1 MSSSELRRRS
11 FLARLATTTLGLT
24 GVAALDPK
32 VVRAAVLDPRAGD
45 GRDVVA
51 SPYDDTWTA
60 RVRAARHKAVFDGPE
75 VSDGLPILH
84 AWIYRAGYD
93 AALGDKGRDAVVP
106 VVVLRHLGT
115 VLAMD
120 DTLWAKYAIGTQRK
134 IDDPATMQPAV
145 RNPWARRR
153 EGQAPDARIAA
164 LLGPDV
170 DVSVEGLVKSGAV
183 VLACELAMRAF
194 ALGVVARTKGDVD
207 AVVAELRAGVVPGVI
222 VQPSGVYASTRAQ
235 EAGAAFL
242 RST

>member
-1 MSSSELRRRS
+1 MSSSSLPRRG
-11 FLARLATTTLGLT
+11 FLARLATGTLALGT
-24 GVAALDPK
+24 ASALDPR
-32 VVRAAVLDPRAGD
+32 RAAAAALQPL
-45 GRDVVA
+45 
-51 SPYDDTWTA
+51 SPYDDSWTA
-60 RVRAARHKAVFDGPE
+60 RVRAAEHKAVFDGPE
-75 VSDGLPILH
+75 VADGLPILH

-93 AALGDKGRDAVVP
+93 AALGSHGRDAVVP

-115 VLAMD
+115 VLALD
-120 DTLWAKYAIGTQRK
+120 DALWAKYTIGTMRK
-134 IDDPATMQPAV
+134 VDDPATKQPAT

-194 ALGVVARTKGDVD
+194 ALGVAPRTGQSVD
-207 AVVAELRAGVVPGVI
+207 AIVAELRAGVIPGVI
-222 VQPSGVYASTRAQ
+222 VQPSGVYGASRAQ
-235 EAGAAFL
+235 EAGAVFM